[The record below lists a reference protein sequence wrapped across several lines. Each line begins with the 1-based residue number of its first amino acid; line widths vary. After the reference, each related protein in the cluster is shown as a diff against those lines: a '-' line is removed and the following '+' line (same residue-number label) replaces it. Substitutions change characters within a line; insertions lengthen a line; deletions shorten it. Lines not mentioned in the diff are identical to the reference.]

1 MGPRRHRN
9 SRSVWNNGVFAWT
22 FARPISAIAT
32 RARCP
37 AKTLRIRAT
46 KRVASI
52 GSSALL
58 ALPQNMV
65 LVIAWTQMRTAAADD
80 PGEQD
85 IDERVRAQKVFN
97 DRRLTAIAV

>member
-1 MGPRRHRN
+1 
-9 SRSVWNNGVFAWT
+9 
-22 FARPISAIAT
+22 
-32 RARCP
+32 
-37 AKTLRIRAT
+37 
-46 KRVASI
+46 
-52 GSSALL
+52 
-58 ALPQNMV
+58 MV